1 MGIISRLFGGGS
13 PARAPDAGDAHLASV
28 VQAYGEF
35 YSLDDVAAIE
45 FFRDGKISKT
55 GITVSATAA
64 MRNPAVFRSVS
75 LIAQT
80 VGMLPLHL
88 IDKNTKEKARDHSL
102 FPILHRKPND
112 WQSAYDFR
120 MLMQMRVLVKGNA
133 YAIIVRSPVTK
144 KVLRLIPI
152 NPDHVKPILRADWT
166 MAYEYRPPGKGLVTY
181 PAGDILHLRG
191 MSEDGISGMSLV
203 SQAADAIGL
212 ALAAELAAARVFKNG
227 SFINGTLNTAQ
238 KVSEPALLRL
248 KETWRQFYAGADNAG
263 MTPILEEGLEYKTIG
278 LTSKDAQ
285 HNEVR
290 GRQIEEIA
298 RVFGVPRPLLMVDDT
313 SWGTG
318 IEALGQ
324 FFVRYGLNPWFEAW
338 QQAIERSLFT
348 DADARDYEVK
358 FNSGAL
364 TRGSLKDQGDYF
376 AKASGAGGHRPWM
389 TANEI
394 RDVLD
399 MPAHD
404 EGDAL
409 DNPMM
414 GHNGGPALEGAAA

>member
-1 MGIISRLFGGGS
+1 MISRLFGGS
-13 PARAPDAGDAHLASV
+13 TPARAPDAGDSHLASV

-45 FFRDGKISKT
+45 FFREGRISTT
-55 GITVSATAA
+55 GLQVSPAAA

-88 IDKNTKEKARDHSL
+88 IDKTTKEKARDHSL
-102 FPILHRKPND
+102 FSILHRKPND

-348 DADARDYEVK
+348 EADARDYEVK